1 MIRGIDKLYVCLP
14 SHGQAI
20 QQQVQ
25 GQRSLIRLEMW
36 AHDTS
41 GTTDLLIPVVQ
52 LYINYILIDYIELCS
67 IVLCV
72 GKSAGKSG
80 LSNYKGFL

>member
-20 QQQVQ
+20 QQQIQ
-25 GQRSLIRLEMW
+25 GQKSLIRLEMW

-41 GTTDLLIPVVQ
+41 GTSDLLIPVVQ
-52 LYINYILIDYIELCS
+52 LYIIIYINYIELCS
-67 IVLCV
+67 IVLCM